1 MTSLVG
7 RAVSMFVRT
16 VGNVNPVRIKK
27 KKKDLVK
34 QLRGTEKLFRHYMP
48 PPGYRYQKIDVQ
60 GVPVEIFAP
69 KKNGSDKVVLV
80 IHGGSYISHMM
91 FYYRLLNK
99 RYSKASGGGT
109 VIQFDYRCAPE
120 HPYPAALEDAL
131 KVWNWLT
138 EQGYRPENIVTAGDS
153 SGGHLTLDLLMR
165 LHDTGGKMPKASV
178 LMSPWI
184 DMTISGSS
192 YAENYPVDVVFG
204 EKGKTPTPEEVRAI
218 MKTSGHY
225 GWFGD
230 RDRSDPMISPVLNE
244 FDGSY
249 PAIFVAVGENEMLRS
264 EAQTL
269 VEKFRQAGLEAEL
282 LIGEGMFHAYP
293 MYQFIPESR
302 QTLKRVSTFI
312 GRQLGVN

>member
-1 MTSLVG
+1 
-7 RAVSMFVRT
+7 
-16 VGNVNPVRIKK
+16 
-27 KKKDLVK
+27 
-34 QLRGTEKLFRHYMP
+34 
-48 PPGYRYQKIDVQ
+48 
-60 GVPVEIFAP
+60 
-69 KKNGSDKVVLV
+69 
-80 IHGGSYISHMM
+80 
-91 FYYRLLNK
+91 
-99 RYSKASGGGT
+99 
-109 VIQFDYRCAPE
+109 
-120 HPYPAALEDAL
+120 
-131 KVWNWLT
+131 
-138 EQGYRPENIVTAGDS
+138 
-153 SGGHLTLDLLMR
+153 MR